1 MMRGWLALMACVVLT
16 TGCVSVSPSA
26 NKWTV
31 ESRVDI
37 QTRLGLSY
45 MKLGRLEPASQ
56 ALERALALAPNNSR
70 ANHAMA
76 LFQLRVSDRAAAE
89 PYFAQAV
96 DTDND
101 NFSAHNDFGGYL
113 CQSGRIEEGLVQFNS
128 ALRNPYNDALY
139 ISQLGTGACYVRVL
153 NWKEAERYF
162 LLALV
167 GRPKLALAL
176 YHMAKVAFSQAD
188 HLRTRAYLQ
197 RFFDTGAESAAS
209 LLLAVR
215 NELQLKA
222 SDLVLLHANRLRAE
236 FPESSEASDM
246 ARLMA
251 NAND

>member
-1 MMRGWLALMACVVLT
+1 MRGWLALIACVVLT
-16 TGCVSVSPSA
+16 TGCVSVPVG
-26 NKWTV
+26 NKWSV
-31 ESRVDI
+31 DSRVDI

-45 MKLGRLEPASQ
+45 MKLGRLEPA
-56 ALERALALAPNNSR
+56 ALALGRALALAPNDSR

-76 LFQLRVSDRAAAE
+76 LFQLRISDRAAAE
-89 PYFAQAV
+89 PYFRQAV

-101 NFSAHNDFGGYL
+101 NFSARNDFGGYL
-113 CQSGRIEEGLVQFNS
+113 CQSGRMEEGLVQFDS
-128 ALRNPYNDALY
+128 ALRNPYNDRLY
-139 ISQLGTGACYVRVL
+139 ISQLGAGACYVRIL
-153 NWKEAERYF
+153 NWKEAEGYL

-176 YHMAKVAFSQAD
+176 YQMAEVAFAQAD

-215 NELQLKA
+215 NELKLQA
-222 SDLVLLHANRLRAE
+222 SDLVQLHADRLRTE
-236 FPESSEASDM
+236 FPTSSEASDM

-251 NAND
+251 KAND

>member
-1 MMRGWLALMACVVLT
+1 MRGWLALIACVVLT
-16 TGCVSVSPSA
+16 TGCVSVPVG
-26 NKWTV
+26 NKWSV
-31 ESRVDI
+31 DSRVDI

-45 MKLGRLEPASQ
+45 MKLGRLEPASL
-56 ALERALALAPNNSR
+56 ALGKALALAPNDSR

-76 LFQLRVSDRAAAE
+76 LFQLRISDRAAAE
-89 PYFAQAV
+89 PYFRQAV

-101 NFSAHNDFGGYL
+101 NFSARNDFGGYL
-113 CQSGRIEEGLVQFNS
+113 CQSGRMEEGLVQFDR
-128 ALRNPYNDALY
+128 ALRNPYNDRLY
-139 ISQLGTGACYVRVL
+139 ISQLGAGACYVRIL
-153 NWKEAERYF
+153 NWKEAEGYL

-176 YHMAKVAFSQAD
+176 YQMAEVAFAQAD

-215 NELQLKA
+215 NELKLQA
-222 SDLVLLHANRLRAE
+222 SDLVQLHADRLRTE
-236 FPESSEASDM
+236 FPTSSEASDM

-251 NAND
+251 KAND

>member
-1 MMRGWLALMACVVLT
+1 MRGWLALMACVVLT

-101 NFSAHNDFGGYL
+101 NFSARNDFGGYL

-215 NELQLKA
+215 NELKLKA

-251 NAND
+251 TAND

>member
-1 MMRGWLALMACVVLT
+1 MRGWLALMACVVLT

-197 RFFDTGAESAAS
+197 RFFDTGAVSAAS

>member
-1 MMRGWLALMACVVLT
+1 MRGWLALIACVVLT
-16 TGCVSVSPSA
+16 TGCVSVPLG
-26 NKWTV
+26 NKWSV
-31 ESRVDI
+31 DSRVDI

-101 NFSAHNDFGGYL
+101 NFSARNDFGGYL
-113 CQSGRIEEGLVQFNS
+113 CQSGRMEEGLAQFDR
-128 ALRNPYNDALY
+128 ALRNPYNDRLY
-139 ISQLGTGACYVRVL
+139 ISQLGAGACYVRIL
-153 NWKEAERYF
+153 NWKEAEGYF
-162 LLALV
+162 FLALV

-176 YHMAKVAFSQAD
+176 YQMAQVTFAQAD

-197 RFFDTGAESAAS
+197 RFFDSGAESAAS

-215 NELQLKA
+215 NELKLKA

-246 ARLMA
+246 AWLMA
-251 NAND
+251 TAND